1 MSWSTIP
8 IVPLGFATALSLHG
22 LRSRSLSPSGAAAA
36 FTVGFL
42 TLAAP
47 VRAIGISLIVF
58 YLLGSRATKYGKK
71 RKATLEDGYQAAG
84 YRTAWQVLCN
94 SFTAFLAAA
103 AWGILYA
110 PNVLPWSIIRQ
121 FVSVPEATRYD
132 SDSWCPLSPDVT
144 NGLSRA
150 LLFSTLGYVLQSFSE
165 RSDSADMIDHDLRHF
180 ACCLGDTLA
189 SELGILSNSP
199 PILITTL
206 KTVPHGTNGGISLGG
221 TIASMAG
228 GLSMGFVLF
237 ASLVL
242 ENSKCRQVWGDILVP
257 LVLWGTMAGGMGSML
272 DSFLGATLQKS
283 RYSVTSKRVL
293 QDDSALC
300 GEDDI
305 KDISGLN
312 LLTNNQVN
320 LISSTLTALVVA
332 RLA

>member
-150 LLFSTLGYVLQSFSE
+150 LLFSTLG
-165 RSDSADMIDHDLRHF
+165 HF